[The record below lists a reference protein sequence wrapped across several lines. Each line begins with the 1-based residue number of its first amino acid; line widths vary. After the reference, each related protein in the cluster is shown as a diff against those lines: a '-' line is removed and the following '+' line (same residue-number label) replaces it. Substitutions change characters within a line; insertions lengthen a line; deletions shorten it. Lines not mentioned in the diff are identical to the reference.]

1 MQQQSNSVQAQDS
14 SSLQQQSTGPRKGDY
29 LAQWE
34 EQDELDQKIRQILES
49 NILFYQR
56 QISQLKAKHAAEID
70 AKNQVI
76 QAKTAEVER
85 LGLAVEDLNR
95 QLATSKA
102 KIKKAEEE
110 FEEAKNTHKIQKE
123 KTTEM
128 LIKEKAELFQKY
140 SQVQEENLVVLQFTE
155 KIE

>member
-1 MQQQSNSVQAQDS
+1 M
-14 SSLQQQSTGPRKGDY
+14 
-29 LAQWE
+29 
-34 EQDELDQKIRQILES
+34 
-49 NILFYQR
+49 
-56 QISQLKAKHAAEID
+56 
-70 AKNQVI
+70 I

-95 QLATSKA
+95 QLAICKA

-140 SQVQEENLVVLQFTE
+140 SQVQEENLVVL
-155 KIE
+155 